1 MAVKREIRTTL
12 ALDGE
17 NEYKKALSEA
27 QRGLRVLGSELK
39 LASAEFETNGDQQA
53 FLTAKSR
60 TLRSEIA
67 QQEEIVKSLEGAV
80 KDAGEKYGETAKAT
94 DDYQIRL
101 NGAKAALERMR
112 RELDATDREAQD
124 LGRDSVR
131 VGRQIED
138 GIGDGAEQAKESL
151 ESMAA
156 QMKQSL
162 EEIKNSSFVTAAG
175 SAWNMAQGVYQGFS
189 GLERDTRDYRTTLAM
204 MKQLAEKKG
213 IDFSWVEEQARSIA
227 AQTGDLEGAYKGMA
241 TLLNTGYDT
250 NDMVQAIQ
258 NIKGALVDFPDTY
271 TFDGLAEG
279 LLQTI
284 KTGTATG
291 QYADLIQRLSYSTDT
306 FNKAMKNSKTEVG
319 DLQIALSYLSANGLD
334 ETAKKFEEN
343 NQEIIDANDAEN
355 HLRDSMATLGGTVAP
370 AVTKITESAANVMD
384 GINRSLVSV
393 KENGLWGSLVEG
405 EKRKSTEEDAEDLAN
420 YQQFG
425 RWVDSLLGQGE
436 EKGMEAGKASA
447 FQFADGFLSML
458 KETFGGGAEAAIDYS
473 DSYVQELM
481 KQYREVHQ
489 QLIDTEDEALSQQL
503 SRKEAELQMQIDAAM
518 DGMSLSMEEINGD
531 QTGRWIEKMFG
542 SDEEKGKEAGKA
554 TAFEYA
560 DGFFSAL
567 KETFG
572 AGEQD
577 AIDYSDSY
585 VRELRAQL
593 KEVHEQLV
601 DTDDEALIAQLS
613 AREAELIR
621 LIDEAMDGINQN
633 MEDKGEEAADK
644 AETVGKNVSQSVG
657 EGMASQ
663 RSAALAEAQSIFD
676 GVVSILNPLN
686 GMTFGPTV
694 AINSSVTRGL
704 YDTPVSSGG
713 SDKSAGKTGTQS
725 LAVNLNVDG
734 KSMAKV
740 VWPHIDTLQGAAA
753 ERSNA

>member
-241 TLLNTGYDT
+241 ALLNTGYDT

-319 DLQIALSYLSANGLD
+319 DLQVALSYLSANGLD

-370 AVTKITESAANVMD
+370 VVTKITESAANVMD

-405 EKRKSTEEDAEDLAN
+405 EKRKSAEEDAEDLAN

-577 AIDYSDSY
+577 AINYSDSY
-585 VRELRAQL
+585 VQELRAQL

-644 AETVGKNVSQSVG
+644 AETVGKDVSQSVG

>member
-241 TLLNTGYDT
+241 ALLNTGYDT

-405 EKRKSTEEDAEDLAN
+405 EKRKSAEEDAEDLAN

-481 KQYREVHQ
+481 KQYREVHR

-704 YDTPVSSGG
+704 YDTPISSGG

>member
-27 QRGLRVLGSELK
+27 QRGLRMLGSELK

-343 NQEIIDANDAEN
+343 NQEIFDANDAEN
-355 HLRDSMATLGGTVAP
+355 HLRDSMATLGSTVAP
-370 AVTKITESAANVMD
+370 AVTKITENAANVMD

-405 EKRKSTEEDAEDLAN
+405 EKRKSAEEDAEDLAN

-585 VRELRAQL
+585 VQELRAQL

>member
-241 TLLNTGYDT
+241 ALLNTGYDT

-585 VRELRAQL
+585 VQELRAQL

-644 AETVGKNVSQSVG
+644 AETVGKDVSQSVG

-663 RSAALAEAQSIFD
+663 RSVALAEAQSIFD

-713 SDKSAGKTGTQS
+713 SDKSVGKTGTQS

>member
-241 TLLNTGYDT
+241 ALLNTGYDT

-319 DLQIALSYLSANGLD
+319 DLQVALSYLSANGLG

-370 AVTKITESAANVMD
+370 VVTKITESAANVMD

-405 EKRKSTEEDAEDLAN
+405 EKRKSAEEDAEDLAN

-481 KQYREVHQ
+481 KQYREVHR

-585 VRELRAQL
+585 VQELRAQL

-613 AREAELIR
+613 AREDELIR

-644 AETVGKNVSQSVG
+644 AETVGKDVSQSVG

-686 GMTFGPTV
+686 GMTFSPTV

>member
-27 QRGLRVLGSELK
+27 QRGLRMLGSELK

-370 AVTKITESAANVMD
+370 AVTKITENAANVMD

-405 EKRKSTEEDAEDLAN
+405 EKRKSAEEDAEDLAN

-577 AIDYSDSY
+577 AINYSDSY
-585 VRELRAQL
+585 VQELRAQL

-644 AETVGKNVSQSVG
+644 AETVGKDVSQSVG

>member
-17 NEYKKALSEA
+17 NEYKKALGEA

-162 EEIKNSSFVTAAG
+162 EEIKNSSFVTAAD

-189 GLERDTRDYRTTLAM
+189 GLERDTRNYRTTLAM

-241 TLLNTGYDT
+241 ALLNTGYDT

-319 DLQIALSYLSANGLD
+319 DLQVALSYLSANGLD

-481 KQYREVHQ
+481 KQYREVHR

-585 VRELRAQL
+585 VQELRAQL

-644 AETVGKNVSQSVG
+644 AETVGKDVSQSVG

-663 RSAALAEAQSIFD
+663 RSVALAEAQSIFD

>member
-241 TLLNTGYDT
+241 ALLNTGYDT

-343 NQEIIDANDAEN
+343 NQEIFDANDAEN

-405 EKRKSTEEDAEDLAN
+405 EKRKSAEEDAEDLAN

-531 QTGRWIEKMFG
+531 QTGCWIEKMFG

-585 VRELRAQL
+585 VQELRAQL

-613 AREAELIR
+613 VREAELIR

-644 AETVGKNVSQSVG
+644 AETVGKDVSQSVG

-704 YDTPVSSGG
+704 YDTSVSSGG
-713 SDKSAGKTGTQS
+713 SDKSVGKTGTQS

>member
-101 NGAKAALERMR
+101 NDAKAALERMR

-204 MKQLAEKKG
+204 MKQLAEKNG

-241 TLLNTGYDT
+241 ALLNTGYDT

-319 DLQIALSYLSANGLD
+319 DLQVALSYLSANGLD

-370 AVTKITESAANVMD
+370 VVTKITESAANVMD

-436 EKGMEAGKASA
+436 EKG
-447 FQFADGFLSML
+447 
-458 KETFGGGAEAAIDYS
+458 
-473 DSYVQELM
+473 
-481 KQYREVHQ
+481 
-489 QLIDTEDEALSQQL
+489 
-503 SRKEAELQMQIDAAM
+503 
-518 DGMSLSMEEINGD
+518 
-531 QTGRWIEKMFG
+531 
-542 SDEEKGKEAGKA
+542 KEAGKT

-585 VRELRAQL
+585 VQELRAQL

-704 YDTPVSSGG
+704 YDPPVSSGG

>member
-241 TLLNTGYDT
+241 ALLNTGYDT

-319 DLQIALSYLSANGLD
+319 DLQVALSYLSANGLD

-370 AVTKITESAANVMD
+370 VVTKITESAANVMD

-405 EKRKSTEEDAEDLAN
+405 EKRKSAEEDAEDLAN

-518 DGMSLSMEEINGD
+518 DGISLSMEEINGD

-585 VRELRAQL
+585 VQELRAQL

-644 AETVGKNVSQSVG
+644 AETVGKDVGQSVG

-663 RSAALAEAQSIFD
+663 RSVALAEAQSIFD

-704 YDTPVSSGG
+704 YDTSVSSGG
-713 SDKSAGKTGTQS
+713 SDKSVGKTGTQS

>member
-241 TLLNTGYDT
+241 ALLNTGYDT

-405 EKRKSTEEDAEDLAN
+405 EKRKSAEEDAEDLAN

-481 KQYREVHQ
+481 KQYREVHR

-542 SDEEKGKEAGKA
+542 SDEEKGKEAGKT

-694 AINSSVTRGL
+694 SINSSVTRGL
-704 YDTPVSSGG
+704 YDTPISSGG